1 MIEPET
7 GKRYWNPYVAGAAL
21 GLFVTAAFV
30 AGHYF
35 GASRVFVRL
44 ADWLRGKNDKLLH
57 DWMAYELL
65 GMAGGAFIG
74 AVLARR
80 FKVQW
85 TRGPRLGGQGRFWSA
100 LVGGALIMIG
110 SRFAS
115 GCTSGLALTGGIRM
129 SAGAYVFM
137 GAMFAIGF
145 LAAAVGRRLWT

>member
-1 MIEPET
+1 MIEPER

-35 GASRVFVRL
+35 GASRVFATL
-44 ADWLRGKNDKLLH
+44 ARWLRGDNVTLDH
-57 DWMAYELL
+57 WMTYELL
-65 GMAGGAFIG
+65 GIAGGAFLG
-74 AVLARR
+74 SVLARR

-85 TRGPRLGGQGRFWSA
+85 TRGPRTGRQARFWSA
-100 LVGGALIMIG
+100 AIGGALVMIG
-110 SRFAS
+110 SRFAA

-137 GAMFAIGF
+137 GAMFGIGF
-145 LAAAVGRRLWT
+145 LAALVGRRLWT